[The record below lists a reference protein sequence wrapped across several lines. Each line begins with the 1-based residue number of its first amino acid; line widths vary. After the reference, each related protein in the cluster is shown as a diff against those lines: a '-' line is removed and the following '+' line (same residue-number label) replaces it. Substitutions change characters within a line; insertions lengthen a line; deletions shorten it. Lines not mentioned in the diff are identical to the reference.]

1 MRKDDKNVVIV
12 TASGVM
18 KVRDLEEKLNDLFR
32 QGYSLSGGITV
43 LTNNILIAAV
53 TKPF

>member
-1 MRKDDKNVVIV
+1 MDKNVVLV
-12 TASGVM
+12 TSCGIT
-18 KVRDLEEKLNDLFR
+18 KVQDMEKKLNDLFR

>member
-1 MRKDDKNVVIV
+1 MDKNVVLV
-12 TASGVM
+12 VSSGAM
-18 KVRDLEEKLNDLFR
+18 KVQEMEKKLNDLFR

-43 LTNNILIAAV
+43 LTSNMLIAAV